1 MIHLVVFSGMC
12 NRLFAIISAMRY
24 ARQTCQEI
32 TIYWYIPV
40 SRYGLK
46 YESNNGINGINNGI
60 NGINNGIDKQ
70 EHLHYFF
77 KSIPNIVLKTWVPGL
92 IEGLL
97 KKDADLRLLYDG
109 SVIIPLFMKKDQKGH
124 IIYPKNMADL
134 IREPLKFKKDK
145 NIIINMPTY
154 PFGFDH
160 DTNICL
166 DKHTYPVES
175 GIREKDQYELELS
188 KFSRKLEPNNDILHI
203 IQHLR
208 NLLDQALDVSGKK
221 YIIGLHIRR
230 TDLVSSMSMSEL
242 DNIISSYYNKFS
254 KTHLF
259 WICSD
264 DSSLQTKYTTIFSD
278 MISYNDLEK
287 YKNNLVGVKKSLID
301 LYLLAYCDHI
311 VGTKGSSFSYYSWML
326 SSDDTLF
333 EIGF

>member
-1 MIHLVVFSGMC
+1 MIHLIVFSGMC

-46 YESNNGINGINNGI
+46 YDSDIEINGF
-60 NGINNGIDKQ
+60 DKQ

-77 KSIPNIVLKTWVPGL
+77 KSMPNIILKTWVPGL

-97 KKDADLRLLYDG
+97 KKNADLRLLYDG
-109 SVIIPLFMKKDQKGH
+109 SAIIPLFMKKDHKGH

-134 IREPLKFKKDK
+134 IRQPLKFKNNK
-145 NIIINMPTY
+145 NIIINMPTH
-154 PFGFDH
+154 PFGFDY

-166 DKHTYPVES
+166 DKHTYPIEVDVV
-175 GIREKDQYELELS
+175 REKDQYELELS
-188 KFSRKLEPNNDILHI
+188 KFSRKLEPNNDILQI
-203 IQHLR
+203 IQYFR
-208 NLLDQALDVSGKK
+208 NLIDQALRVSEKK
-221 YIIGLHIRR
+221 YTIGLHIRR
-230 TDLVSSMSMSEL
+230 TDLTSNMSMSEL
-242 DNIISSYYNKFS
+242 DNIIASYYSKFS

-264 DSSLQTKYTTIFSD
+264 DSSLQTKYTTMFTD
-278 MISYNDLEK
+278 MISYNDSEK
-287 YKNNLVGVKKSLID
+287 YKNNLAGVKKSLVD

-311 VGTKGSSFSYYSWML
+311 IGTKGSSFSYYSWML